1 MATVERRGKSY
12 RITSSCGYDADGTHQ
27 RKVRRT
33 WTPEPGMTDRQIKKE
48 LERQKVL
55 MDEECRNG
63 CYVDSNIKFK
73 DFAEKWFE
81 DYAKDHL
88 RTRTYTDYRRISKD
102 VYQAIGGVR
111 LIKLQPH
118 HLIEFYKQLEKPGH
132 NQRTSHWHSDK
143 LKDALAAAQMNH
155 TRLKAKTGIAK
166 GTIVKA
172 VNGEN
177 VSRRTAQKI
186 SDALGISLKKLFS
199 LTPGSGLSPKSIM
212 FYHAFISSVLERAV
226 KWRVIKENPC
236 RYAEPPRVLHKEIVC
251 MDEKEAA
258 HFLECLENESI
269 ENRAMFTLFIY
280 TGMRRGELLGLEWE
294 DIDFNTGVIS
304 IRRTSQ
310 YTVEKGT
317 YTDTTKTERS
327 KRSIHVPSTVLNLL
341 LAQHKSETVKRLSLG
356 DQWQGSKR
364 VFTSAMGANM
374 SVTVPYHRLKILQRK
389 YDLPNVTLH
398 SLRHTNATLLIEQ
411 GVDVRTVSGRL
422 GHSQTSTTMN
432 IYAHQLQSADAAA
445 ADALDIALAPKKA
458 DKHA

>member
-1 MATVERRGKSY
+1 MASIEKRGNGY
-12 RITSSCGYDADGTHQ
+12 RITASCGYDADGTHQ

-48 LERQKVL
+48 LERKKVL
-55 MDEECRNG
+55 LDEECKNG
-63 CYVDSNIKFK
+63 CYVDSNMKFK

-102 VYQAIGGVR
+102 VYQAIGGIR
-111 LIKLQPH
+111 LNKLQPH
-118 HLIEFYKQLEKPGH
+118 HLIEFYKQLEQPGH
-132 NQRTSHWHSDK
+132 NQRNSHWNSTK
-143 LKDALAAAQMNH
+143 LKNAMSAAQMNH
-155 TRLKAKTGIAK
+155 TQLKSKTGIAK
-166 GTIVKA
+166 DTIIKA
-172 VNGEN
+172 VNGKN
-177 VSRRTAQKI
+177 VSQRTAQKI
-186 SDALGISLKKLFS
+186 SDALGIKLKKLFS
-199 LTPGSGLSPKSIM
+199 LTPGGGLSPKSIM

-236 RYAEPPRVLHKEIVC
+236 RYAEPPKIPHQEIVC

-269 ENRAMFTLFIY
+269 ENRTMFTLFIY
-280 TGMRRGELLGLEWE
+280 TGLRRGELLGLEWE
-294 DIDFNTGVIS
+294 DINFDTGVIS

-327 KRSIHVPSTVLNLL
+327 KRSIHVSATVLDLL
-341 LAQHKSETVKRLSLG
+341 RAQHRGETAKRLSMG
-356 DQWQGSKR
+356 DQWQGSNR
-364 VFTSAMGANM
+364 VFTSSLGEDM
-374 SVTVPYHRLKILQRK
+374 SVTVPYHRLKVLQKK
-389 YDLPNVTLH
+389 YNLPNVTLH

-432 IYAHQLQSADAAA
+432 IYVHQLQSADAAA
-445 ADALDIALAPKKA
+445 AEALDIALDPKKENERA
-458 DKHA
+458 